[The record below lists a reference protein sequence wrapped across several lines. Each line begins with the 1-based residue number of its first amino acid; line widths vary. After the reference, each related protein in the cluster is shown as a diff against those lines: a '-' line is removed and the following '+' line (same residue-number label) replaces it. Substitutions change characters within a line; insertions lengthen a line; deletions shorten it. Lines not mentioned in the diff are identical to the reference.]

1 MEMKYDGW
9 TGIFLSTGITERVLR
24 EEANWRGEPRAIEIQ
39 NTSDSTRIYKA
50 I

>member
-39 NTSDSTRIYKA
+39 NTRDSTRIYKA